1 VTVPLDCG
9 WSDVGSWSA
18 LWRVSDKDESG
29 NVARGDVVMHKVT
42 NSQIVADDKLV
53 AVLGVDDLVVVNS
66 ADAVL
71 VAHKNSLND
80 LKYLVKQFEA
90 ENRDEV
96 RGHPKVYR
104 PWGFYQLVDR
114 GTEYQVKRISVRPG
128 AKLSLQK
135 HNHRAEHW
143 VVVSGVAT
151 VERDD
156 KIFKLAKNESTFI
169 PIGAV
174 HSLGNNESELLQ
186 IIEVQSGDYLGEDD
200 IVRYSDH
207 YGRA

>member
-1 VTVPLDCG
+1 
-9 WSDVGSWSA
+9 
-18 LWRVSDKDESG
+18 
-29 NVARGDVVMHKVT
+29 
-42 NSQIVADDKLV
+42 
-53 AVLGVDDLVVVNS
+53 
-66 ADAVL
+66 
-71 VAHKNSLND
+71 
-80 LKYLVKQFEA
+80 
-90 ENRDEV
+90 
-96 RGHPKVYR
+96 
-104 PWGFYQLVDR
+104 
-114 GTEYQVKRISVRPG
+114 VKRISVRPG